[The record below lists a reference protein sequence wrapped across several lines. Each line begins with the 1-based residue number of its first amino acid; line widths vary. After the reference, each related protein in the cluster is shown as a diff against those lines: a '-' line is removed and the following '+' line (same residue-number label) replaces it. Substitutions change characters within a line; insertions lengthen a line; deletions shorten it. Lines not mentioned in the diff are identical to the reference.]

1 MRVGLVTAAVAL
13 SVALGGTVLAAP
25 AAQAATHRPSAAP
38 AATAATAAEAGFN
51 VGGIWTL
58 YQSNSANATVSMTQ
72 DGQGNLTGIARSGS
86 ATTGTIAQGFVDGS
100 YLYFVIA
107 WSDGST
113 GRYIGSRGADGR
125 LSGVS
130 TDLAH
135 PSSQATWYTTWTF

>member
-1 MRVGLVTAAVAL
+1 MRVRLVPAAVAL
-13 SVALGGTVLAAP
+13 SIALGGSVLAAP
-25 AAQAATHRPSAAP
+25 AAQAATHRPSTAPVAKAA
-38 AATAATAAEAGFN
+38 AADFN

-58 YQSNSANATVSMTQ
+58 YQSNSANATLSVTQ
-72 DGQGNLTGIARSGS
+72 DAQGNLTGIARTGS

-100 YLYFVIA
+100 YVYFVIA
-107 WSDGST
+107 WNDGAT

>member
-1 MRVGLVTAAVAL
+1 MRVRLVPAAVAL
-13 SVALGGTVLAAP
+13 SIALGGTVLAAP

-38 AATAATAAEAGFN
+38 VAKAAAADFN

-58 YQSNSANATVSMTQ
+58 YQSNSANATLSVTQ
-72 DGQGNLTGIARSGS
+72 DAQGNLTGIARTGS
-86 ATTGTIAQGFVDGS
+86 ATTGTIEQGFVDGS
-100 YLYFVIA
+100 FVYFVIA
-107 WSDGST
+107 WNDGAT
-113 GRYIGSRGADGR
+113 GRYIGSRGPDGR

>member
-1 MRVGLVTAAVAL
+1 MRVRLVTAAVAL

-25 AAQAATHRPSAAP
+25 AAQAAAHRPSVAP
-38 AATAATAAEAGFN
+38 VAKAAEAGFN

-58 YQSNSANATVSMTQ
+58 YQSNSSNTTLSVTQ
-72 DGQGNLTGIARSGS
+72 DAQGNLTGIAKAGS
-86 ATTGTIAQGFVDGS
+86 ATTGTIEQGFVDGS

-107 WSDGST
+107 WSDGSK

>member
-1 MRVGLVTAAVAL
+1 MRVRLVTAAVAL
-13 SVALGGTVLAAP
+13 SVALGGTVLVAP
-25 AAQAATHRPSAAP
+25 AAQAAAHRPSAVVAK
-38 AATAATAAEAGFN
+38 AAAAGFN

-58 YQSNSANATVSMTQ
+58 YQSNSANVTLSVTQ
-72 DGQGNLTGIARSGS
+72 DGQGKLTGIARTGS
-86 ATTGTIAQGFVDGS
+86 ATTGTIEGFVDGS

-107 WSDGST
+107 WSDGSR